1 MNELDDDFKVNT
13 SQATQTID
21 VDIDLS
27 EIDAELEEI
36 LSEVIEEKPQIS
48 EEKVPEESQANE
60 ITQINS

>member
-13 SQATQTID
+13 TQAAQTID

-48 EEKVPEESQANE
+48 EKK
-60 ITQINS
+60 